1 MKSDTDVSLFVEHI
15 LKISNHLQKNINVK
29 KKKE

>member
-15 LKISNHLQKNINVK
+15 LKIANHLQKNINVK